1 MQGTNNSLSFDH
13 NKAAQF
19 FAGARTLTLPV
30 TPAWAATMNLDPG
43 VGLYQQLNLAGAT
56 TINATS
62 VGKFGQFLALELKC
76 DGTGRTAT
84 FGTNFRV
91 TGTVAG
97 TAGKSIIVA
106 FFSDGTGWIQFGT
119 PSAAV

>member
-19 FAGARTLTLPV
+19 FGGARTLTLPV
-30 TPAWAATMNLDPG
+30 RPAWAATMNIDPNL
-43 VGLYQQLNLAGAT
+43 GLYQQLNLTGDA

-62 VGKFGQFLALELKC
+62 VGKFGQFLVLELKS
-76 DGTGRTAT
+76 DATGRTAT

-97 TAGKSIIVA
+97 TASKSIIVA
-106 FFSDGTGWIQFGT
+106 FFSDSTGWIQFGT
-119 PSAAV
+119 PSTAV